1 MGISNNNENIGRLNE
16 LIQET
21 NQNINNY
28 QNNQNNQ
35 NNQNFSGIPKNMK
48 ITSWILFFIS
58 IIFSVLLI

>member
-1 MGISNNNENIGRLNE
+1 MGDNNNENINRLNE
-16 LIQET
+16 SIQE
-21 NQNINNY
+21 NIKNY

-58 IIFSVLLI
+58 IIFSILLI

>member
-1 MGISNNNENIGRLNE
+1 MGDNNNENINRLNE
-16 LIQET
+16 SIQE
-21 NQNINNY
+21 NIKNY

-35 NNQNFSGIPKNMK
+35 IFSGIPKNMK

>member
-1 MGISNNNENIGRLNE
+1 MGNSNNNENINRINE

-21 NQNINNY
+21 NQDN
-28 QNNQNNQ
+28 NNQ

>member
-1 MGISNNNENIGRLNE
+1 MGDNNNENINRLNE
-16 LIQET
+16 SIQE
-21 NQNINNY
+21 NIKNY
-28 QNNQNNQ
+28 QNNQ

>member
-1 MGISNNNENIGRLNE
+1 MGDNNNENINRINE
-16 LIQET
+16 SIQET
-21 NQNINNY
+21 IQNY
-28 QNNQNNQ
+28 QNNQ